1 MEQRLIAG
9 TDLRVSPLCLGTML
23 FGSPVEEKE
32 AVKIV
37 HLALEQGVNF
47 IDTANMYEGYTRY
60 VGSPGGVTEEILG
73 KAMGGKREQAVL
85 ASKVGMKIGPG
96 TGDEGLSREHIRREC
111 ERSLVRL
118 ATDWLDL
125 YYMHK
130 PDESTPIAES
140 IETFAEL
147 IQAGKVRH
155 WALSNF
161 RARQVRE
168 VLQVCDD
175 GGWPRPVAHQPPYS
189 LLNREIEAEL
199 LPLCRDENIAVVPY
213 QILQG
218 GLLSGKYGDPAAPPA
233 GTRGSDKPEWI
244 AMLRDE
250 EALRELAT
258 LGARAKEVGLSLF
271 DYAIRTTVN
280 TPGITSII
288 LGVRRVQQLE
298 LAISALS

>member
-23 FGSPVEEKE
+23 FGSPVQEKE

-118 ATDWLDL
+118 ATDWLGL

-130 PDESTPIAES
+130 
-140 IETFAEL
+140 
-147 IQAGKVRH
+147 AG
-155 WALSNF
+155 
-161 RARQVRE
+161 
-168 VLQVCDD
+168 
-175 GGWPRPVAHQPPYS
+175 
-189 LLNREIEAEL
+189 EAEL

-250 EALRELAT
+250 EALRELDA

-298 LAISALS
+298 QAISALS

>member
-96 TGDEGLSREHIRREC
+96 TGDEGLSRDHIRREC
-111 ERSLVRL
+111 ERSLARL

-161 RARQVRE
+161 RAGQVRE

-175 GGWPRPVAHQPPYS
+175 GGWPRPVAHQLMVSGTNPAPTRRSSARCSVQPASGTGSSRMRTSSPGRRARCRSASSSGRSVVGRQVPMWWASAVDVTPGGYD
-189 LLNREIEAEL
+189 REYGAQF
-199 LPLCRDENIAVVPY
+199 DT
-213 QILQG
+213 G
-218 GLLSGKYGDPAAPPA
+218 GLGHLHLRLGWSYRRD
-233 GTRGSDKPEWI
+233 TRG
-244 AMLRDE
+244 
-250 EALRELAT
+250 
-258 LGARAKEVGLSLF
+258 
-271 DYAIRTTVN
+271 
-280 TPGITSII
+280 
-288 LGVRRVQQLE
+288 
-298 LAISALS
+298 

>member
-73 KAMGGKREQAVL
+73 KAMGAKREQAVL

-111 ERSLVRL
+111 ERSLARL

-161 RARQVRE
+161 RAGQVRE

-298 LAISALS
+298 QAISALS

>member
-23 FGSPVEEKE
+23 FGSPVQEKE

-96 TGDEGLSREHIRREC
+96 TGDEGLSRDHIRREC
-111 ERSLVRL
+111 ERSLARL

-161 RARQVRE
+161 RAGQVRE

-189 LLNREIEAEL
+189 LLNRGIETEL

-244 AMLRDE
+244 TMLRDE
-250 EALRELAT
+250 EALRELDA
-258 LGARAKEVGLSLF
+258 LGAWAKEVCLSLL
-271 DYAIRTTVN
+271 DYAIRTTVI

-298 LAISALS
+298 QAISALS

>member
-23 FGSPVEEKE
+23 FGSPVQEKE

-73 KAMGGKREQAVL
+73 KAMGAKREQAVL

-111 ERSLVRL
+111 ERSLARL

-189 LLNREIEAEL
+189 LLNRESEAEL

-258 LGARAKEVGLSLF
+258 LGARAKEVGLSLY

-298 LAISALS
+298 QAISALS

>member
-1 MEQRLIAG
+1 
-9 TDLRVSPLCLGTML
+9 
-23 FGSPVEEKE
+23 
-32 AVKIV
+32 
-37 HLALEQGVNF
+37 
-47 IDTANMYEGYTRY
+47 
-60 VGSPGGVTEEILG
+60 
-73 KAMGGKREQAVL
+73 
-85 ASKVGMKIGPG
+85 
-96 TGDEGLSREHIRREC
+96 
-111 ERSLVRL
+111 VRL

-161 RARQVRE
+161 RAGQVRE

-298 LAISALS
+298 QAISALS

>member
-111 ERSLVRL
+111 ERSLARL

-218 GLLSGKYGDPAAPPA
+218 GLLSGKYGDSAAPPA

-288 LGVRRVQQLE
+288 LGVRRAQQLE
-298 LAISALS
+298 QAISALS